1 MLLWP
6 QNKYYFNQ
14 THCLINSEEQ
24 NIIHQ
29 GSVSDSMTTIKNISD
44 EQTFVNSPTR
54 SASKT
59 FSCLNTF
66 GTEVILSRSS
76 ELDKNLVN
84 TRTSFTRTE
93 CKLFSPFITF
103 LGQISFEFSH

>member
-29 GSVSDSMTTIKNISD
+29 GSVSDSTTTIKNISD
-44 EQTFVNSPTR
+44 EQTFVHSPTR

-84 TRTSFTRTE
+84 TRTSFTGTE